1 MCDLIY
7 ITIDLLDYVIFAD
20 IALFADIV
28 TVVRLPVSG
37 ILHCTSFIAGDCSLA
52 VLSSN

>member
-1 MCDLIY
+1 MSGI
-7 ITIDLLDYVIFAD
+7 
-20 IALFADIV
+20 DIV

-37 ILHCTSFIAGDCSLA
+37 IDIVTVVRLPVSGIVHCTGLIAGDRSLA